1 MRRLAS
7 SVLVFE
13 ALVVVFAFLV
23 ALAVNDADPMVAGI
37 GAAVLIAG
45 AVAITA
51 LLRYRWAYV
60 AGSVLQV
67 LMIASGIAVS
77 AMYFLGAVF
86 AALWIAAIWLGS
98 RSYEAEPR

>member
-13 ALVVVFAFLV
+13 ALIVVFALLV
-23 ALAVNDADPMVAGI
+23 ALAVQDADPAI
-37 GAAVLIAG
+37 ASAG
-45 AVAITA
+45 AGVLVVGAIVITG

-67 LMIASGIAVS
+67 LMIASGVLVPV
-77 AMYFLGAVF
+77 MYFLGALF

-98 RSYEAEPR
+98 RVNEAEPS